1 MQQPALDKPT
11 LGQLLAEKMARF
23 IGSWAFLITQ
33 TIFLAGWM
41 FLNVTAY
48 VKHWDPYP
56 FILLNLFLSLQ
67 AAYTGPLLLIAA
79 NRQEEIDRR
88 RVEKILHLTE
98 AISVMIEAQKE
109 MLIAQREQA
118 KEQQD

>member
-1 MQQPALDKPT
+1 
-11 LGQLLAEKMARF
+11 MARF